1 MNEPI
6 TFGQLLG
13 VSITLLL
20 AIVAG
25 IIKVISTVTKN
36 EVRIKTLEDRYFEL
50 RQQQVRDNGDIKTS
64 LLELKNGQIDIK
76 VALQNKQDRK

>member
-1 MNEPI
+1 MNEAI

>member
-20 AIVAG
+20 AVVAG

-50 RQQQVRDNGDIKTS
+50 RQQQVKDNGDIKTS